1 MKDLNLIGEH
11 SSTLVAGCFGSAV
24 HADTL
29 AGEMRRDPRLK
40 GAVTIVFPGDHHIE
54 RKLEPENQGIWRTLV
69 RSHLILGTLGVGSGL
84 LLAIWVMVLWPA
96 AQSSPGF
103 TLFFLGSLGL
113 FLGLMAGGV
122 VTLRPDHG
130 WVTDRVRIW
139 LSQGRVAVIARPTD
153 EEAAR
158 RAFAVLSAAGGRPV
172 RSI

>member
-1 MKDLNLIGEH
+1 MKDLNLIGER

-29 AGEMRRDPRLK
+29 ADEMRRDPRLK
-40 GAVTIVFPGDHHIE
+40 GSVTIVFPGDKHVE
-54 RKLEPENQGIWRTLV
+54 RKLEPENNGIWNTLV
-69 RSHLILGTLGVGSGL
+69 RSHLILGALGVGTGL

-103 TLFFLGSLGL
+103 TLFFLGSMGL

-130 WVTDRVRIW
+130 WVNDRVRIW
-139 LSQGRVAVIARPTD
+139 LAQGRVAVIAHPID
-153 EEAAR
+153 EDAAR
-158 RAFAVLSAAGGRPV
+158 RAFSVLSAAGGRPV